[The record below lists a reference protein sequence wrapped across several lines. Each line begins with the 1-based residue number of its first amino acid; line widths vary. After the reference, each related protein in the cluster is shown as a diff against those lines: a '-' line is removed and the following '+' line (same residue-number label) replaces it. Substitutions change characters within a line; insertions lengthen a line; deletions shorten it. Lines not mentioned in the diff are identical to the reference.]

1 MLSKWIYLWFMCGFS
16 DTWTVQWPSLTLG
29 VFFCTLG
36 KAVELSLTSG
46 CTWLQDRSCLDSQCR
61 VSTGERE
68 VPGLESPPSRLLAFL
83 GQGDG

>member
-46 CTWLQDRSCLDSQCR
+46 CTWLQDRSCLDS
-61 VSTGERE
+61 
-68 VPGLESPPSRLLAFL
+68 
-83 GQGDG
+83 